1 VQDVRQTVTSVS
13 GRSTLAGIVAVMR
26 PRQWIKNGFVLAPVL
41 FTGQFLN
48 PQAIGDVALA
58 FVLFCLGASAVY
70 TLNDLNDVEDDR
82 RHPAKAASRPIASG
96 ALSPRAAWLL
106 IAAIVGALALALPL
120 APKVV
125 LVVVAYLVL
134 NAAYTLWLKTE
145 PVVDLFC
152 IAIGF
157 VLRVQAGA
165 LAIGVPVS
173 AWMFVTTLCL
183 ALYLA
188 AVKRRQELLL
198 SGAEA
203 RRVLRAYSVALVER
217 YAEMSATAALL
228 FYGMFVM
235 STRPE
240 LVVTIPVVMFCL
252 FRYWFVVEAEGAG
265 ESPTDVLLAD
275 WKLLVGIVAW
285 TAACIWALW
294 PAA

>member
-1 VQDVRQTVTSVS
+1 VQKVRQTKSVPR
-13 GRSTLAGIVAVMR
+13 RSNLADVLAVLR
-26 PRQWIKNGFVLAPVL
+26 PRQWVKNGFVLAPIL

-48 PQAIGDVALA
+48 PRAIGEVALA
-58 FVLFCLGASAVY
+58 FLLFCLGASAVY
-70 TLNDLNDVEDDR
+70 TLNDLNDAEADR
-82 RHPAKAASRPIASG
+82 RHPVKAASRPIASG
-96 ALSPRAAWLL
+96 ALSPRAAWML
-106 IAAIVGALALALPL
+106 IAGMVGALVLASSV

-125 LVVVAYLVL
+125 LVIAAYLVL
-134 NAAYTLWLKTE
+134 NVAYTLWLKSE

-157 VLRVQAGA
+157 VLRVHAGA
-165 LAIGVPVS
+165 VAIDVPVS
-173 AWMFVTTLCL
+173 SWMFVTTLCL

-203 RRVLRAYSVALVER
+203 RRVLEAYPIALVER

-240 LVVTIPVVMFCL
+240 LVATIPVVMFCL

-265 ESPTDVLLAD
+265 ESPTDALLAD
-275 WKLLVGIVAW
+275 WKLLAGVAAW
-285 TAACIWALW
+285 TAACVWALW